1 MTAEPDLVL
10 IGPADAAVLAEI
22 HGQAFAA
29 SWASATFADLL
40 DQTGVFALAAG
51 RDGFILCRVV
61 ADEAEVL
68 TLAVRPDAR
77 RRGLGFSLVQRA
89 ADHAAAGGAARLFLE
104 VAEDNAPALALYCRA
119 GFQTVGR
126 RRGYYPRPDGAA
138 VDALILAFACPAH
151 LPSA

>member
-1 MTAEPDLVL
+1 MTADPDPAP
-10 IGPADAAVLAEI
+10 IGPANAPVLAGI
-22 HGQAFAA
+22 HAQAFAA
-29 SWASATFADLL
+29 PWASATFADLL
-40 DQTGVFALAAG
+40 DQSGVFALAAG

-77 RRGLGFSLVQRA
+77 RSGLGLGLVRRA
-89 ADHAAAGGAARLFLE
+89 ADHAAAAGAARLFLE
-104 VAEDNAPALALYCRA
+104 VAEDNAPALKLYDRA
-119 GFQTVGR
+119 GFRTVGR